1 VLDGPV
7 VRPLLVLSAC
17 TAVAVAMRRVTEGAL
32 RRRVGADDEDTQAI
46 VDQLVRPLT
55 VVLVLVGAH
64 VAIGFTDLSEATR
77 STVRSL
83 ASTATIL
90 IVGRSLLAGL
100 SVGLERSARR
110 TDEGRRLITP
120 ESAPLYDIGGKVGVL
135 FLTLW
140 LLMLAWHVDVTAW
153 LASAGVIGVVV
164 GLAAQETLSNLLA
177 GATILADAPYRVGHM
192 IQLADGTRGV
202 VREIGLRS
210 TRLVTLDAIEIII
223 PNKEMATTRV
233 VNISQGPVELER
245 VALSVQVAYDSDL
258 DHVRDVLLALVPE
271 LPAEPFN
278 PATVDAS
285 VRFKSFD
292 DSGITVR
299 LLFHVRPDAREP
311 AIDHALRAVHRAFR
325 AHGVQ
330 IPFPQLDVHTVPTS
344 AALPS
349 AGPGE
354 IPDVQPDLAARRVA
368 PGVIPEAPAADAA
381 PETSEGSDA

>member
-1 VLDGPV
+1 
-7 VRPLLVLSAC
+7 
-17 TAVAVAMRRVTEGAL
+17 
-32 RRRVGADDEDTQAI
+32 
-46 VDQLVRPLT
+46 

-64 VAIGFTDLSEATR
+64 VAIGFTDLSDTTR

-90 IVGRSLLAGL
+90 IVVRSLLAGL

-110 TDEGRRLITP
+110 TDDGRRLITAQ
-120 ESAPLYDIGGKVGVL
+120 SAPLYDIGGKVAIL
-135 FLTLW
+135 LLTLW

-202 VREIGLRS
+202 VRDIGLRS

-245 VALSVQVAYDSDL
+245 VGLSVQVAYDSDL
-258 DHVRDVLLALVPE
+258 EHVREVLLGLVST
-271 LPAEPFN
+271 LPADPFD
-278 PATVDAS
+278 PGSVDAS

-299 LLFHVRPDAREP
+299 LLFHVRPDAREA
-311 AIDHALRAVHRAFR
+311 AIDHALRAIHRAFR
-325 AHGVQ
+325 AHGIL
-330 IPFPQLDVHTVPTS
+330 IPFPQLDVHGVS
-344 AALPS
+344 APPA
-349 AGPGE
+349 A
-354 IPDVQPDLAARRVA
+354 AAR
-368 PGVIPEAPAADAA
+368 EDEPAAPDATAPPAAREPPANPAPPRSLPEQA
-381 PETSEGSDA
+381 PEPSDGSDA